1 MGETMAR
8 PRVRGESSLRQ
19 MLRPIDHALSDEAV
33 TEVVVNRPGE
43 VGVERAG
50 AWHWLTVPEFTTDR
64 LDAIAILAAA
74 MTSRDVDSDHP
85 YCNSTLPDGQR
96 IQIALPPA
104 TLPGVISLTI
114 RKPSAR
120 ARRLDD
126 DDFLDLFSRTNIGP
140 SSSTLHDAEL
150 RQLLAARDF
159 RGFFRLARHAR
170 KTICATGRTGSG
182 KTEFLRRLMQET
194 AETDRI
200 VTIESDPEFGQLGPR
215 NRVNLFYSEQHP
227 AMAAEDVV
235 KASLRMRPDEIW
247 FQEVRGAEAFALLR
261 AWAAGHRG
269 GGTTWHADEGKEIEA
284 LTLMVRQHPAAQAF
298 PDEKVVAFCKQ
309 FIDVIVWCD
318 RGEDGFR
325 APRIWFREAEEA
337 VQ

>member
-1 MGETMAR
+1 MSETMAR
-8 PRVRGESSLRQ
+8 RRVRGESSLRQ
-19 MLRPIDHALSDEAV
+19 MIRPIDHALSDEAV
-33 TEVVVNRPGE
+33 TEVVVNYPGE

-50 AWHWLTVPEFTTDR
+50 TWHWLTVPEFTTDR

-126 DDFLDLFSRTNIGP
+126 DDFLDLFSTTNIGP
-140 SSSTLHDAEL
+140 ASSTLHDAKL
-150 RQLLAARDF
+150 CHLLEARDF
-159 RGFFRLARHAR
+159 RGVVHLARKGR
-170 KTICATGRTGSG
+170 KTICATGKTGSG

-194 AETDRI
+194 READRV
-200 VTIESDPEFGQLGPR
+200 VTIESDPEFGQPGPR
-215 NRVNLFYSEQHP
+215 NRVNLFYNEQHP
-227 AMAAEDVV
+227 EMTAEDVV

-247 FQEVRGAEAFALLR
+247 FQEVRGPEAFALLR

-269 GGTTWHADEGKEIEA
+269 GGTTWHAEEGKEIEA
-284 LTLMVRQHPAAQAF
+284 LSLMVRQHPAARAL
-298 PDEKVVAFCKQ
+298 PDEKVGEFCRQ
-309 FIDVIVWCD
+309 FIDIVVWCD

-325 APRIWFREAEEA
+325 APRIWFRGAEERR
-337 VQ
+337 

>member
-1 MGETMAR
+1 MQR
-8 PRVRGESSLRQ
+8 PRVRGETSLRQ
-19 MLRPIDHALSDEAV
+19 MLQPIVRALNDEAV
-33 TEVVVNRPGE
+33 TEVVINRPGE
-43 VGVERAG
+43 VGVEREG
-50 AWHWLTVPEFTTDR
+50 KWHWLAVPEFTTDR

-126 DDFLDLFSRTNIGP
+126 DDFLDLFSATNIGP
-140 SSSTLHDAEL
+140 AASTLHDAEL
-150 RQLLAARDF
+150 CRLLQARDF
-159 RGFFRLARHAR
+159 RAFFRLARQAR
-170 KTICATGRTGSG
+170 KTICATGKTGSG

-194 AETDRI
+194 READRI
-200 VTIESDPEFGQLGPR
+200 VTIESDPEFGHLGPR
-215 NRVNLFYSEQHP
+215 NRVNLFYNEQHP

-269 GGTTWHADEGKEIEA
+269 GGTTWHADEGQEIEA
-284 LTLMVRQHPAAQAF
+284 LTLMVSQHPAAQAF
-298 PDEKVVAFCKQ
+298 PEDRITDFCRQ
-309 FIDVIVWCD
+309 FIDIIVWCD

-325 APRIWFREAEEA
+325 APRIWFKAAEET
-337 VQ
+337 V